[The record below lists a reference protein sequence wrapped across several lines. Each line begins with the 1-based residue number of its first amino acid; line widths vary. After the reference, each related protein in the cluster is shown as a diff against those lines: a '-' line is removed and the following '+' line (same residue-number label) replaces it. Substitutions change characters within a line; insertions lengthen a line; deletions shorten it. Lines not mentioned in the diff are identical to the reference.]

1 MLGPPD
7 RPSHGLVLHSE
18 DEKKSTMIYVR
29 RLGAASVS
37 AEQDFD
43 VAPIRTHALTPAS
56 ETLRE
61 AQADLA
67 HIERITTIRR
77 RPAVE

>member
-1 MLGPPD
+1 
-7 RPSHGLVLHSE
+7 
-18 DEKKSTMIYVR
+18 MIYVR